1 MEELLKI
8 ENLRLYFDTEEGIV
22 KAIEDVSLTVQNGEI
37 VGIVGETGSGK
48 SITAMSIL
56 KLIPTPP
63 ARYLGGKIWFDG
75 RDISRLSEDDMTEIR
90 GKKISMVFQEP
101 MTSLNPTFTVGE
113 QICDVIMTHTGVDKQ
128 QAISKAVE
136 TFRLVR
142 MQDPESLLSKYPH
155 QLSGGMRQRVMIA
168 MALVCNPKLLI
179 ADEATTAL
187 DVTIQAQILGLLKKM
202 NQELGLSVLIITH
215 NFGIVAQ
222 ICDKVAVMYAG
233 YVIEFAKVQEIFQ
246 NPLHPYTKGLLSAI
260 PPVDNKTNQLKVIE
274 GNVPNLI
281 DPPSGCRFHPRCER
295 FIKDLCDRKVP
306 ELVGSDHK
314 AACFNPCEAGDRS
327 WKSSK

>member
-22 KAIEDVSLTVQNGEI
+22 KAIEDVNLTIGKGEI

-63 ARYLGGKIWFDG
+63 ARYLNGRIWFEG
-75 RDISRLSEDDMTEIR
+75 QEISELSEEEMIEIR
-90 GKKISMVFQEP
+90 GKKISMIFQEP
-101 MTSLNPTFTVGE
+101 MTSLNPTFTIGE
-113 QICDVIMTHTGVDKQ
+113 QICDVIMTHTGVSKQ
-128 QAISKAVE
+128 EAVSKAIE
-136 TFRLVR
+136 TFKLVR
-142 MQDPESLLSKYPH
+142 MQDPESLMTKYPH

-187 DVTIQAQILGLLKKM
+187 DVTIQAQILSLLKRM

-215 NFGIVAQ
+215 NFGVVAQ

-233 YVIEFAKVQEIFQ
+233 YVIEFAQVQEIFQ
-246 NPLHPYTKGLLSAI
+246 RPLHPYTKGLLNAI
-260 PPVDNKTNQLKVIE
+260 PPLESKVDNLRVIE
-274 GNVPNLI
+274 GSVPNLI
-281 DPPSGCRFHPRCER
+281 DPPNGCRFHPRCER
-295 FIKDLCDRKVP
+295 FIKGLCDEKVP
-306 ELVGSDHK
+306 KLLGSVHK
-314 AACFNPCEAGDRS
+314 VACFNPYNGGDQS
-327 WKSSK
+327 WKS

>member
-8 ENLRLYFDTEEGIV
+8 ENLRLYFDTEEGTV
-22 KAIEDVSLTVQNGEI
+22 KAIEDVNLTVNKGEI

-75 RDISRLSEDDMTEIR
+75 QEINKLSEQEMTQIR
-90 GKKISMVFQEP
+90 GKKISMIFQEP
-101 MTSLNPTFTVGE
+101 MTSLNPTFTIGE
-113 QICDVIMTHTGVDKQ
+113 QICDVIMTHTNVSKQ
-128 QAISKAVE
+128 EAISKAIE
-136 TFRLVR
+136 TFKLVR

-187 DVTIQAQILGLLKKM
+187 DVTIQAQILSLLRKM

-215 NFGIVAQ
+215 NFGVVAQ

-233 YVIEFAKVQEIFQ
+233 YIIEFAEVKEIFQ
-246 NPLHPYTKGLLSAI
+246 RPLHPYTRGLLSAI
-260 PPVDNKTNQLKVIE
+260 PPVDSKVSQLKVIE
-274 GNVPNLI
+274 GSVPNLI
-281 DPPSGCRFHPRCER
+281 DPPGGCRFHPRCER
-295 FIKDLCDRKVP
+295 FVKGLCDNKVP
-306 ELVGSDHK
+306 ELTGSNHK
-314 AACFNPCEAGDRS
+314 VACFNPYSGGDQN
-327 WKSSK
+327 WKS

>member
-1 MEELLKI
+1 MEDLLKI
-8 ENLRLYFDTEEGIV
+8 ENLRLYFDTEEGTV
-22 KAIEDVSLTVQNGEI
+22 KAIEDVNIAVGKGEI

-63 ARYLGGKIWFDG
+63 ARYLSGKIWFEG
-75 RDISRLSEDDMTEIR
+75 QEISKFSEDEMTNIR
-90 GKKISMVFQEP
+90 GKKISMIFQEP
-101 MTSLNPTFTVGE
+101 MTSLNPTFTIGE
-113 QICDVIMTHTGVDKQ
+113 QICDVIMTHTGVSKQ
-128 QAISKAVE
+128 EAISKAIE
-136 TFRLVR
+136 TFKLVR
-142 MQDPESLLSKYPH
+142 MQDPESLLTKYPH

-187 DVTIQAQILGLLKKM
+187 DVTIQAQILSLLKRM

-215 NFGIVAQ
+215 NFGVVAQ

-233 YVIEFAKVQEIFQ
+233 YVIEFGEVKEIFQ
-246 NPLHPYTKGLLSAI
+246 RPLHPYTRGLLNAI
-260 PPVDNKTNQLKVIE
+260 PPVDSKIERLRVIE
-274 GNVPNLI
+274 GSVPNLI

-295 FIKDLCDRKVP
+295 FIKDLCDKKAP
-306 ELVGSDHK
+306 ELVGSNHK
-314 AACFNPCEAGDRS
+314 VACFNPYNGGDQS
-327 WKSSK
+327 WKS

>member
-1 MEELLKI
+1 MEDLLKI
-8 ENLRLYFDTEEGIV
+8 ENLRLYFDTEEGTV
-22 KAIEDVSLTVQNGEI
+22 KAIEDVNIAVGKGEI

-63 ARYLGGKIWFDG
+63 ARYLSGKIWFEG
-75 RDISRLSEDDMTEIR
+75 QEISKFSEDEMTNIR
-90 GKKISMVFQEP
+90 GKKISMIFQEP
-101 MTSLNPTFTVGE
+101 MTSLNPTFTIGE
-113 QICDVIMTHTGVDKQ
+113 QICDVIMTHTGISKQ
-128 QAISKAVE
+128 EAISKAIE
-136 TFRLVR
+136 TFKLVR
-142 MQDPESLLSKYPH
+142 MQDPESLLTKYPH

-187 DVTIQAQILGLLKKM
+187 DVTIQAQILSLLKRM

-215 NFGIVAQ
+215 NFGVVAQ

-233 YVIEFAKVQEIFQ
+233 YVIEFAEVKEIFQ
-246 NPLHPYTKGLLSAI
+246 RPLHPYTRGLLNAI
-260 PPVDNKTNQLKVIE
+260 PPVDSKVEKLRVIE
-274 GNVPNLI
+274 GSVPNLI

-295 FIKDLCDRKVP
+295 FIKDLCDKKAP
-306 ELVGSDHK
+306 ELVGSNHK
-314 AACFNPCEAGDRS
+314 VACFNPYNGGDQS
-327 WKSSK
+327 WKS

>member
-1 MEELLKI
+1 MGELLKI
-8 ENLRLYFDTEEGIV
+8 ENLRLYFDTEEGTV
-22 KAIEDVSLTVQNGEI
+22 KAIEDVNLTVNKGEI

-75 RDISRLSEDDMTEIR
+75 QEINKLSEQEMTQIR
-90 GKKISMVFQEP
+90 GKKISMIFQEP
-101 MTSLNPTFTVGE
+101 MTSLNPTFTIGE
-113 QICDVIMTHTGVDKQ
+113 QICDVIMTHTNVSKQ
-128 QAISKAVE
+128 EAISKAIE
-136 TFRLVR
+136 TFKLVR

-187 DVTIQAQILGLLKKM
+187 DVTIQAQILSLLRKM

-215 NFGIVAQ
+215 NFGVVAQ

-233 YVIEFAKVQEIFQ
+233 YIIEFAEVKEIFQ
-246 NPLHPYTKGLLSAI
+246 RPLHPYTRGLLSAI
-260 PPVDNKTNQLKVIE
+260 PPVDSKVSQLKVIE
-274 GNVPNLI
+274 GSVPNLI
-281 DPPSGCRFHPRCER
+281 DPPGGCRFHPRCER
-295 FIKDLCDRKVP
+295 FVKGLCDNKVP
-306 ELVGSDHK
+306 ELTGSNHK
-314 AACFNPCEAGDRS
+314 VACFNPYSGGDQN
-327 WKSSK
+327 WKS

>member
-1 MEELLKI
+1 MEDLLKI
-8 ENLRLYFDTEEGIV
+8 ENLRLYFDTEEGTV
-22 KAIEDVSLTVQNGEI
+22 KAIEDVNIAVGKGEI

-63 ARYLGGKIWFDG
+63 ARYLSGKIWFEG
-75 RDISRLSEDDMTEIR
+75 QEISKFSEDEMTNIR
-90 GKKISMVFQEP
+90 GKKISMIFQEP
-101 MTSLNPTFTVGE
+101 MTSLNPTFTIGE
-113 QICDVIMTHTGVDKQ
+113 QICDVIMTHTGVSKQ
-128 QAISKAVE
+128 EAISKAIE
-136 TFRLVR
+136 TFKLVR
-142 MQDPESLLSKYPH
+142 MQDPESLLTKYPH

-187 DVTIQAQILGLLKKM
+187 DVTIQAQILSLLKRM

-215 NFGIVAQ
+215 NFGVVAQ

-233 YVIEFAKVQEIFQ
+233 YVIEFAEVKEIFQ
-246 NPLHPYTKGLLSAI
+246 RPLHPYTRGLLNAI
-260 PPVDNKTNQLKVIE
+260 PPVDSKVEKLRVIE
-274 GNVPNLI
+274 GSVPNLI

-295 FIKDLCDRKVP
+295 FIKDLCDKKAP
-306 ELVGSDHK
+306 ELVGSNHK
-314 AACFNPCEAGDRS
+314 VACFNPYNGGDQS
-327 WKSSK
+327 WKS